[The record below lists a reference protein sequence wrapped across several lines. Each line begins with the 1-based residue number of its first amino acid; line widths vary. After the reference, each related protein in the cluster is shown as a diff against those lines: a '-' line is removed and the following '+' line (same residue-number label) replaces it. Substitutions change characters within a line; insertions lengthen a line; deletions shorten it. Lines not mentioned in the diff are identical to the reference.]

1 MILHGWPDA
10 YRGVLAVL
18 DWDNVHARHESQATE
33 YTERK
38 KKKSL
43 SALDTKSTWHFKTK
57 IPNSNLSSLLQ
68 VG

>member
-38 KKKSL
+38 KKKIVVC
-43 SALDTKSTWHFKTK
+43 TRYK
-57 IPNSNLSSLLQ
+57 INVAFQNKNP
-68 VG
+68 